1 MISFKFFKCHENDSN
16 YFIHLVSI
24 LLLSYIVFFL
34 GSVDAVAKVLDEP
47 IKPIPLTNNLDE
59 RKVELGNRLFHDNRL
74 SGNNKVSCASC
85 HSLNLG
91 GTDQAKYSTGINNQ
105 VGGINSPTVF
115 NSKFN
120 FRQFWDGRASDL
132 VEQAAGP
139 VHNPAEMGSNWD
151 EVLIKLKKDKAYV
164 AAFASIYKDGMQPA
178 NIQDAIAIF
187 EESLTTPN
195 SKFDQYLRGN
205 KAVLSSDELRGYK
218 LFKSYGCVSCHQG
231 VNVGGNMYQKFG
243 VLNEYFIKR
252 GGITDADYGLYN
264 VTKDE
269 DDKHV
274 FKVPSLR
281 VAALTPPYFHD
292 GSVETLRDAV
302 EIMFEH
308 QLGRSGTD
316 EEKDAIVK
324 FLHTLVGEIPT
335 VEVAK

>member
-1 MISFKFFKCHENDSN
+1 MIFSKIFKSCENDSN
-16 YFIHLVSI
+16 YFSQLVSI
-24 LLLSYIVFFL
+24 LLLSYVVSFI
-34 GSVDAVAKVLDEP
+34 GSVNAKVLDEP

-74 SGNNKVSCASC
+74 SGNNKVACASC
-85 HSLNLG
+85 HALNLG

-105 VGGINSPTVF
+105 LGGINSPTVF

-205 KAVLSSDELRGYK
+205 KDALSSDELRGYK

-252 GGITDADYGLYN
+252 GKMTDADYGLYN

-316 EEKDAIVK
+316 DEKDAIVK